1 LLLLVACCEFEKSDL
16 IKINNASL
24 AINEKIYFEIS
35 TFNNKGNILYENSLT
50 IKRGKK

>member
-1 LLLLVACCEFEKSDL
+1 MVEKSDL
-16 IKINNASL
+16 IKITKVSL
-24 AINEKIYFEIS
+24 AIYDKIYFEIS